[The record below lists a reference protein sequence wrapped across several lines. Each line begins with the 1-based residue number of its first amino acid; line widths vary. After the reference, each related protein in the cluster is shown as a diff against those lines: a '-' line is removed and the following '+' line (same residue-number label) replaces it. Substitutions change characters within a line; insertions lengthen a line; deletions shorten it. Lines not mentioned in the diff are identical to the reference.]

1 MSGDNIAQLAFLG
14 LLGAAVAGWFFAA
27 NRESLGRVMQ
37 QAIVWVLIFVGVIA
51 AAGLWSDI
59 RRDVTPAQAMLS
71 DGRIEVPV
79 GRDGHYHLTLE
90 VNGTPVDFVV
100 DTGASQI
107 VLTRADAERVGID
120 PASLAYV
127 GRALTANGPVGTANV
142 WLNEVRLGG
151 WSETGVRAVVNEG
164 DLFQSL
170 LGMEYLGRMARI
182 EIADGR
188 LILTP

>member
-1 MSGDNIAQLAFLG
+1 MSGDNIAQLAYLG

-27 NRESLGRVMQ
+27 NRESLGKVTQ
-37 QAIVWVLIFVGVIA
+37 QAIVWVLIFLGVIA

-59 RRDVTPAQAMLS
+59 RRDVTPTQAVLT

-90 VNGTPVDFVV
+90 VNGTPIDFVV

-107 VLTRADAERVGID
+107 VLTQDDARRVGID
-120 PASLAYV
+120 PATLAYV

-142 WLNEVRLGG
+142 WLDEVRLGG
-151 WSETGVRAVVNEG
+151 WSEQGVRAVVNEG

-170 LGMEYLGRMARI
+170 LGMTYLSRMARI
-182 EIADGR
+182 EIVEGR

>member
-1 MSGDNIAQLAFLG
+1 MSGDNIEQLAFLG

-71 DGRIEVPV
+71 NGRIEVPV
-79 GRDGHYHLTLE
+79 GRDGHYHLTLG

>member
-107 VLTRADAERVGID
+107 VLTRADAERAGID

>member
-1 MSGDNIAQLAFLG
+1 MNGDSIAQLAYLG
-14 LLGAAVAGWFFAA
+14 LLGAAVAGWFFAQ
-27 NRESLGRVMQ
+27 NRESLGKVTQ
-37 QAIVWVLIFVGVIA
+37 QAVIWALIFVGVIA

-79 GRDGHYHLTLE
+79 GRDGHYHLTLQ

-107 VLTRADAERVGID
+107 VLTRADAERAGID
-120 PASLAYV
+120 TASLAYV

-142 WLNEVRLGG
+142 WLDEVRLGG

>member
-71 DGRIEVPV
+71 NGRIEVPV

-107 VLTRADAERVGID
+107 VLTRADAERAGID

>member
-1 MSGDNIAQLAFLG
+1 MSGDNIAQLAYLG

-27 NRESLGRVMQ
+27 NRESLGKVTQ
-37 QAIVWVLIFVGVIA
+37 QAIVWVLIFLGVIA

-59 RRDVTPAQAMLS
+59 RRDVTPAQALLS

-79 GRDGHYHLTLE
+79 ARDGHYHLTLQ
-90 VNGTPVDFVV
+90 VNGTPIDFVV

-107 VLTRADAERVGID
+107 VLTREDAERVGID
-120 PASLAYV
+120 TASLAYV

-142 WLNEVRLGG
+142 WLDEVRLGG
-151 WSETGVRAVVNEG
+151 WSQQGVRAVVNEG

-182 EIADGR
+182 EIEGGR

>member
-1 MSGDNIAQLAFLG
+1 MNGDSIAQLAYLG
-14 LLGAAVAGWFFAA
+14 LLGAAVAGWFFAQ
-27 NRESLGRVMQ
+27 NRESLGKVTQ
-37 QAIVWVLIFVGVIA
+37 QAVIWALIFVGVIA

-79 GRDGHYHLTLE
+79 GRDGHYHLTLQ

-107 VLTRADAERVGID
+107 VLTRADAEQAGID
-120 PASLAYV
+120 TASLAYV

-142 WLNEVRLGG
+142 WLDEVRLGG